1 MNTFTRKEM
10 KTIKAMILTAALATL
25 AWGCST
31 SNEGED
37 NQAPAPASVFASAP
51 KPEWGVDLSGS
62 DARPEWKAVEIGRFE
77 NSMFLAVRLQ
87 DELAAHSNAD
97 DRMVVFINGECRT
110 LLAEP
115 NTDKE
120 GNIYFVMR
128 IWGNS
133 AERGVKFALNYYSG
147 GLHRLFT
154 LEGEETFESEK
165 NYGFD
170 EDFVPPLLMAFS
182 KYPVQHSLTVSL
194 PGNVPFTPAADDR
207 VAVFAGDE
215 CRGAGKPGRAFTVFQ
230 NVAGEPLQL
239 RYYSAQQGGIY
250 SLKQSV
256 TIAET
261 EENTITIS
269 F

>member
-31 SNEGED
+31 SNEAED

-154 LEGEETFESEK
+154 LEGEETFVSEST
-165 NYGFD
+165 YGFE
-170 EDFVPPLLMAFS
+170 EDFVPPLLTAFS

-194 PGNVPFTPAADDR
+194 GMFPSRQLPTTAWLSSPVTS
-207 VAVFAGDE
+207 
-215 CRGAGKPGRAFTVFQ
+215 
-230 NVAGEPLQL
+230 AGELASREGPSPCS
-239 RYYSAQQGGIY
+239 RMWRASPFSCATTAHSGAA
-250 SLKQSV
+250 S
-256 TIAET
+256 TR
-261 EENTITIS
+261 
-269 F
+269 

>member
-31 SNEGED
+31 SNEAED

-154 LEGEETFESEK
+154 LEGEETFVSEST
-165 NYGFD
+165 YGFE
-170 EDFVPPLLMAFS
+170 EDFVPPLLTAFS

-239 RYYSAQQGGIY
+239 RYYSAQRGGIY
-250 SLKQSV
+250 TLTQTVSDETAV
-256 TIAET
+256 TPA
-261 EENTITIS
+261 

>member
-1 MNTFTRKEM
+1 M
-10 KTIKAMILTAALATL
+10 KTIFKMMLLTAALTTV
-25 AWGCST
+25 WGCSSDDKESDGGNNT
-31 SNEGED
+31 FSTVE
-37 NQAPAPASVFASAP
+37 
-51 KPEWGVDLSGS
+51 KPSWKVDLTGHEDKPDWTMPDAADYES
-62 DARPEWKAVEIGRFE
+62 D
-77 NSMFLAVRLQ
+77 MFLLVRLQ
-87 DELAAHSNAD
+87 DELAASSSD
-97 DRMVVFINGECRT
+97 DDCMAVFINGECRT

-170 EDFVPPLLMAFS
+170 EDFVPPLLTAFS

-239 RYYSAQQGGIY
+239 RYYSAQGNAIY
-250 SLKQSV
+250 TMKQVVNPNEMDS
-256 TIAET
+256 
-261 EENTITIS
+261 ITLA